1 VFYVAD
7 VVASGTVANR
17 EVHFALTRDDFSGV
31 FPLHGQNRLRI
42 IGIVP
47 SEVRSVAP
55 ITYDHI
61 APQVARTVD
70 LNVETVNWFSTYH
83 VHNRIA
89 GSFRRG
95 RVFLLGDAAHIH
107 SRAGGQG
114 MNTGIGDAVNLAWK
128 LAAVLHGRAGTRLL
142 DSYAPERSV
151 VAHRIVATTDVSSR
165 SRLRA
170 TPDAA
175 WSGGFFSHSGHG

>member
-1 VFYVAD
+1 MFYVAN

-70 LNVETVNWFSTYH
+70 LNVETVNWFSTYTIELPA
-83 VHNRIA
+83 R
-89 GSFRRG
+89 S
-95 RVFLLGDAAHIH
+95 AA
-107 SRAGGQG
+107 
-114 MNTGIGDAVNLAWK
+114 
-128 LAAVLHGRAGTRLL
+128 AAY
-142 DSYAPERSV
+142 SCS
-151 VAHRIVATTDVSSR
+151 
-165 SRLRA
+165 A
-170 TPDAA
+170 TPPTSTVRPAA
-175 WSGGFFSHSGHG
+175 RV